1 MHYKPA
7 LAGRES
13 VSALARLRYND
24 FTMTS
29 QVFYRKWRPQT
40 FSEVAGQEH
49 VVQTLRNAIK
59 SSRIAHAYLF
69 CGPRGSGKTSTA
81 RILAKAVNCR
91 NPIEGEPCNS
101 CDSCNAINQG
111 SALDI
116 IEIDEASNRGIDDM
130 NELKERVNYSP
141 NALHYKVYII
151 DEVHMITREG
161 ANAFLKTLE
170 EPPPHVIFILAT
182 TDPHKI
188 ISTITSRCQRFDF
201 HRLSSSAVVSR
212 LSYICEKEGVRL
224 EPEALKLIAKVTTGS
239 LRDATNLLEQLITYY
254 GNSIELAQAK
264 AMLGITGDLR
274 IQELTRCVLAKD
286 ISSGLKVINAVSAE
300 GLDLRQFN
308 RELVDY
314 LRQLLLAKSGS
325 GEMVDATADDLA
337 EMQKIASGASL
348 DYLLNTVKLFSNID
362 MRMDSFS
369 PLPLELALV
378 ESVLAQHNR
387 DKMASA
393 EGSSRE
399 SQYSRPAPAAP
410 RITRPGGEYARPAS
424 LVSRPP
430 KVAESTASANPPPSD
445 ESYPAGEP
453 PKLSEP
459 LKMDDPGDLEY
470 LRLHWKDFINSMR
483 GEGSQGN
490 LDARLRHACE
500 PVEIKGQDLLLGFYH
515 EFHKSYID
523 NRKYLHLIEKK
534 LKEVFGH
541 TYTVVCI
548 MMPQGPKSELK
559 PASSNHLV
567 EAALNM
573 GAKIIEENAET
584 EEK

>member
-1 MHYKPA
+1 
-7 LAGRES
+7 
-13 VSALARLRYND
+13 
-24 FTMTS
+24 MTS

-40 FSEVAGQEH
+40 FNDVAGQEH

-81 RILAKAVNCR
+81 RILAKAVNCQY
-91 NPIEGEPCNS
+91 PLEGEPCNQ
-101 CDSCNAINQG
+101 CDFCLAINRG

-130 NELKERVNYSP
+130 NNLKERVNYAP
-141 NALHYKVYII
+141 NIFKYKVYII

-201 HRLSSSAVVSR
+201 HRLSSIAVISR
-212 LSYICEKEGVRL
+212 LSHICQQEDIKIDL
-224 EPEALKLIAKVTTGS
+224 EALKLVAKVTTGS

-254 GNSIELAQAK
+254 GNTIEMAQAQ
-264 AMLGITGDLR
+264 AMLGISGDLR
-274 IQELTRCVLAKD
+274 IRELARHIVARDVSC
-286 ISSGLKVINAVSAE
+286 GLKVINSVASE

-325 GEMVDATADDLA
+325 ADMIDATSDDLA
-337 EMQKIASGASL
+337 EMQKAADSTSL
-348 DYLLNTVKLFSNID
+348 DYLLNTIKLFSSVD
-362 MRMDSFS
+362 LRMDTYS

-378 ESVLAQHNR
+378 ESVISQHAKEKAAGAPVNR
-387 DKMASA
+387 DWQ
-393 EGSSRE
+393 SSRTT
-399 SQYSRPAPAAP
+399 PVAP
-410 RITRPGGEYARPAS
+410 RIIKPADQVRPAG
-424 LVSRPP
+424 LVSQPS
-430 KVAESTASANPPPSD
+430 KVAETSLSGSAPLSAPGHLAPAPSD
-445 ESYPAGEP
+445 TAR
-453 PKLSEP
+453 LCEP
-459 LKMDDPGDLEY
+459 LKMDDPNDLRY
-470 LRLHWKDFINSMR
+470 LQEHWKDFINSMR
-483 GEGSQGN
+483 GEGSGGN

-500 PVEIKGQDLLLGFYH
+500 PVEIKGENLVLGFYH

-541 TYTVVCI
+541 TYTVNCV
-548 MMPQGPKSELK
+548 MMLPGQKSELK

-567 EAALNM
+567 EAALSM
-573 GAKIIEENAET
+573 GARIVEENAET
-584 EEK
+584 EVK

>member
-1 MHYKPA
+1 
-7 LAGRES
+7 LG
-13 VSALARLRYND
+13 YNIS
-24 FTMTS
+24 TMNS

-40 FSEVAGQEH
+40 FNEVAGQEH

-81 RILAKAVNCR
+81 RILAKAINCR
-91 NPIEGEPCNS
+91 KPVEGEPCNS
-101 CDSCNAINQG
+101 CDSCLAINRG
-111 SALDI
+111 NALDI

-130 NELKERVNYSP
+130 NGLKEKVNYSP
-141 NALHYKVYII
+141 NILKFKVYII

-201 HRLSSSAVVSR
+201 HRLSSASVIAR
-212 LSYICEKEGVRL
+212 LSHICEKE
-224 EPEALKLIAKVTTGS
+224 EIQIDTEALKLVAKVSTGS

-254 GNSIELAQAK
+254 GNIIEMAQAQ
-264 AMLGITGDLR
+264 AMLGISGDLR
-274 IQELTRCVLAKD
+274 IRELARHIVAMD
-286 ISSGLKVINAVSAE
+286 VSSGLKVINAVASE

-325 GEMVDATADDLA
+325 ADMIDATSDDLA
-337 EMQKIASGASL
+337 EMQKVAGSTTL
-348 DYLLNTVKLFSNID
+348 DYLLNTIKLFSSVD
-362 MRMDSFS
+362 LRMDTYS

-378 ESVLAQHNR
+378 ESVISQHAREKSAADPSSGR
-387 DKMASA
+387 DWQ
-393 EGSSRE
+393 SSRTAATT
-399 SQYSRPAPAAP
+399 SR
-410 RITRPGGEYARPAS
+410 IARPSEPARTAS
-424 LVSRPP
+424 LPDRSL
-430 KVAESTASANPPPSD
+430 KAAGTPPPDTAQIPRTGHSSAHLPD
-445 ESYPAGEP
+445 P
-453 PKLSEP
+453 PVMEP
-459 LKMDDPGDLEY
+459 LKMDDPNDLPY
-470 LRLHWKDFINSMR
+470 LKIHWKDFINSMR
-483 GEGSQGN
+483 GEGSGGN

-500 PVEIKGQDLLLGFYH
+500 PVEIKGDNLVLGFYH
-515 EFHKSYID
+515 EFHKKYID
-523 NRKYLHLIEKK
+523 DRKYLHLIEKK

-541 TYTVVCI
+541 NYTVTCV
-548 MMPQGPKSELK
+548 MLSPEQKSELK

-567 EAALNM
+567 EAALSL
-573 GAKIIEENAET
+573 GAKIVEEKAET
-584 EEK
+584 EVK

>member
-1 MHYKPA
+1 M
-7 LAGRES
+7 G
-13 VSALARLRYND
+13 YNNN
-24 FTMTS
+24 TMTS

-40 FSEVAGQEH
+40 FNEIAGQDH

-91 NPIEGEPCNS
+91 QPVDGEPCNA
-101 CDSCNAINQG
+101 CDSCLAINHG
-111 SALDI
+111 NALDI
-116 IEIDEASNRGIDDM
+116 IEIDEASNRGIEDM
-130 NELKERVNYSP
+130 NGLKEKVHYSP
-141 NALHYKVYII
+141 NMLKFKVYII

-201 HRLSSSAVVSR
+201 HRLSSAAVIAR
-212 LSYICEKEGVRL
+212 LSHICGKEGIQVD
-224 EPEALKLIAKVTTGS
+224 PEALKLVAKVTTGS

-254 GNSIELAQAK
+254 GNVIEMAQAQ
-264 AMLGITGDLR
+264 AMLGISGDLR
-274 IQELTRCVLAKD
+274 IRELARHIVAMD
-286 ISSGLKVINAVSAE
+286 VSSGLKVINAVAGE

-325 GEMVDATADDLA
+325 ADTIDATSDDLA
-337 EMQKIASGASL
+337 EMQRIAGGTSL
-348 DYLLNTVKLFSNID
+348 DYLLNTIKLFSGVD
-362 MRMDSFS
+362 LRMDTYS

-378 ESVLAQHNR
+378 ESVISQHAREKSASESSPGR
-387 DKMASA
+387 DWQ
-393 EGSSRE
+393 SSRTT
-399 SQYSRPAPAAP
+399 SAAP
-410 RITRPGGEYARPAS
+410 RVARPAEPVRPGGLAGKSLKPATAPAHDAAPLPQPERSPATFPESARI
-424 LVSRPP
+424 
-430 KVAESTASANPPPSD
+430 T
-445 ESYPAGEP
+445 
-453 PKLSEP
+453 EP
-459 LKMDDPGDLEY
+459 LKMDDPCDLPY
-470 LRLHWKDFINSMR
+470 LKLHWKDFINSMR
-483 GEGSQGN
+483 GEGSGGN

-500 PVEIKGQDLLLGFYH
+500 PVEIKGENLVLGFYH
-515 EFHKSYID
+515 EFHKKYID
-523 NRKYLHLIEKK
+523 DRKYLHLIEKK

-541 TYTVVCI
+541 SYTVTCV
-548 MMPQGPKSELK
+548 MLSPEQKSELK

-567 EAALNM
+567 EAALSL
-573 GAKIIEENAET
+573 GAKIVEEKAET
-584 EEK
+584 EVS

>member
-1 MHYKPA
+1 
-7 LAGRES
+7 
-13 VSALARLRYND
+13 
-24 FTMTS
+24 MTS

-40 FSEVAGQEH
+40 FNDVAGQEH

-91 NPIEGEPCNS
+91 GALEGEPCNS
-101 CDSCNAINQG
+101 CDSCLAINKG
-111 SALDI
+111 NALDI

-130 NELKERVNYSP
+130 NDLKERVNYSP
-141 NALHYKVYII
+141 NILRYKVYII

-201 HRLSSSAVVSR
+201 HRLSSIAVISR
-212 LSYICEKEGVRL
+212 LAHISAEEGI
-224 EPEALKLIAKVTTGS
+224 EIDPEALKLVAKVTTGS

-254 GNSIELAQAK
+254 GKSISLAQAQ
-264 AMLGITGDLR
+264 AMLGISGDLR
-274 IQELTRCVLAKD
+274 IRELARCIVAMD
-286 ISSGLKVINAVSAE
+286 VSAGIRVINAVAGE

-314 LRQLLLAKSGS
+314 MRQLLLAKSGS
-325 GEMVDATADDLA
+325 ADMIDATSDDLA
-337 EMQKIASGASL
+337 EMQKTAGSTTL
-348 DYLLNTVKLFSNID
+348 DYLLNAIKLFSSVD
-362 MRMDSFS
+362 LRMDTYS

-378 ESVLAQHNR
+378 ESVVSQHAR
-387 DKMASA
+387 DKSA
-393 EGSSRE
+393 AADQPSGREWPSSRPTQ
-399 SQYSRPAPAAP
+399 SAPRISRPA
-410 RITRPGGEYARPAS
+410 EQARPAS
-424 LVSRPP
+424 LVSRPI
-430 KVAESTASANPPPSD
+430 KAAEAPPPSSAPHTQAN
-445 ESYPAGEP
+445 EPADQHR
-453 PKLSEP
+453 LSEP
-459 LKMDDPGDLEY
+459 LKMDDPNDLKY
-470 LRLHWKDFINSMR
+470 LQDHWKDFINSMR
-483 GEGSQGN
+483 GEGSGGN

-500 PVEIKGQDLLLGFYH
+500 PVEISGGNLVLGFYH
-515 EFHKSYID
+515 DFHKSYID
-523 NRKYLHLIEKK
+523 NRKYLHIIEKK

-541 TYTVVCI
+541 TYTVTCI
-548 MMPQGPKSELK
+548 LAQQGGAKSELK

-567 EAALNM
+567 EAALSM
-573 GAKIIEENAET
+573 GARIIDDNSEREG
-584 EEK
+584 K

>member
-1 MHYKPA
+1 
-7 LAGRES
+7 
-13 VSALARLRYND
+13 
-24 FTMTS
+24 MTS

-49 VVQTLRNAIK
+49 VIQTLLNAIK
-59 SSRIAHAYLF
+59 SGRIAHAYLF

-81 RILAKAVNCR
+81 RILAKAVNCQS
-91 NPIEGEPCNS
+91 PVDGEPCNK
-101 CDSCNAINQG
+101 CDSCLSVNKGN
-111 SALDI
+111 ALDI

-130 NELKERVNYSP
+130 NDLKERVNYSP
-141 NALHYKVYII
+141 NILRYKVYII

-201 HRLSSSAVVSR
+201 HRLSSSAVISR
-212 LSYICEKEGVRL
+212 LTHICGKEGISL
-224 EPEALKLIAKVTTGS
+224 DPESFKLIARATTGS
-239 LRDATNLLEQLITYY
+239 LRDATNLLEQLITQY
-254 GNSIELAQAK
+254 GTNIELAQAQ
-264 AMLGITGDLR
+264 AMLGISGDSR
-274 IQELTRCVLAKD
+274 IGELARHIIAKD
-286 ISSGLKVINAVSAE
+286 VSSGLKVINAVAAD

-325 GEMVDATADDLA
+325 AEMIDATVDDLA
-337 EMQKIASGASL
+337 EIQKLAGSASL
-348 DYLLNTVKLFSNID
+348 DYLLNTVKLFSSID
-362 MRMDSFS
+362 LRLDSYS

-378 ESVLAQHNR
+378 ESVLSQHN
-387 DKMASA
+387 KEKAA
-393 EGSSRE
+393 EPQGNRE
-399 SQYSRPAPAAP
+399 WQYQRPTPP
-410 RITRPGGEYARPAS
+410 PSKTVKPIEQARPSS
-424 LVSRPP
+424 LVNKPS
-430 KVAESTASANPPPSD
+430 KVAESPTPDYASD
-445 ESYPAGEP
+445 PAEQP
-453 PKLSEP
+453 ALSEP
-459 LKMDDPGDLEY
+459 LKMEDPSDLEY
-470 LRLHWKDFINSMR
+470 LRTHWKDFINSMR

-500 PVEIKGQDLLLGFYH
+500 PIEIDGQVLKLGFYH
-515 EFHKSYID
+515 EFHKNYID

-541 TYTVVCI
+541 TYTIACT
-548 MMPQGPKSELK
+548 MMPQGQKPELK

-567 EAALNM
+567 EAALSM
-573 GAKIIEENAET
+573 GARIVEENAET

>member
-1 MHYKPA
+1 
-7 LAGRES
+7 
-13 VSALARLRYND
+13 
-24 FTMTS
+24 MTS

-59 SSRIAHAYLF
+59 GSRIAHAYLF

-81 RILAKAVNCR
+81 RILSKAVNCQS
-91 NPIEGEPCNS
+91 PVDGEPCNK
-101 CDSCNAINQG
+101 CDSCLAINKG

-130 NELKERVNYSP
+130 NDLKERVNYAP
-141 NALHYKVYII
+141 NILRYKVYII

-201 HRLSSSAVVSR
+201 HRLSSAAVISR
-212 LSYICEKEGVRL
+212 LSHICGQEGVNVD
-224 EPEALKLIAKVTTGS
+224 PEALKLIAKVTTGS

-254 GNSIELAQAK
+254 GSDIQMAQAQ
-264 AMLGITGDLR
+264 AMLGISGDLR
-274 IQELTRCVLAKD
+274 IRELAGHIINRDV
-286 ISSGLKVINAVSAE
+286 SSGLKVINAVAAE

-308 RELVDY
+308 KELVDY
-314 LRQLLLAKSGS
+314 LRQLLLARSGS
-325 GEMVDATADDLA
+325 SDMIDATADDLA
-337 EMQKIASGASL
+337 EMQRIAGGATL
-348 DYLLNTVKLFSNID
+348 DYLLNTVKLFSGVD
-362 MRMDSFS
+362 MRMDTYSS
-369 PLPLELALV
+369 LPLELALV
-378 ESVLAQHNR
+378 ESVISANGK
-387 DKMASA
+387 DKAPEPAARGDWGTRSASTPYKA
-393 EGSSRE
+393 A
-399 SQYSRPAPAAP
+399 SRPADA
-410 RITRPGGEYARPAS
+410 ARPAS
-424 LVSRPP
+424 LVSKQP
-430 KVAESTASANPPPSD
+430 KLDSTAPAQQAGFTEPAEEEEPALSGPLTMENP
-445 ESYPAGEP
+445 A
-453 PKLSEP
+453 
-459 LKMDDPGDLEY
+459 DLDY
-470 LRLHWKDFINSMR
+470 IKQHWKTFINSMR
-483 GEGSQGN
+483 GEGSGGN

-500 PVEIKGQDLLLGFYH
+500 PVEIKGDVLVLGFFH

-541 TYTVVCI
+541 SYTVNCVLI
-548 MMPQGPKSELK
+548 QQGQKSDLK

-567 EAALNM
+567 EAALSM
-573 GAKIIEENAET
+573 GARIVEENADT

>member
-1 MHYKPA
+1 
-7 LAGRES
+7 
-13 VSALARLRYND
+13 
-24 FTMTS
+24 MTS

-49 VVQTLRNAIK
+49 VIQTLLNAIK
-59 SSRIAHAYLF
+59 SGRIAHAYLF
-69 CGPRGSGKTSTA
+69 CGPRGIGKTSTA
-81 RILAKAVNCR
+81 RILAKAVNCQS
-91 NPIEGEPCNS
+91 PVGGEPCNK
-101 CDSCNAINQG
+101 CDSCLSVNKGN
-111 SALDI
+111 ALDI

-130 NELKERVNYSP
+130 NDLKERVNYSP
-141 NALHYKVYII
+141 NILRYKVYII

-201 HRLSSSAVVSR
+201 HRLSSSAVISR
-212 LSYICEKEGVRL
+212 LTHICGKEGISL
-224 EPEALKLIAKVTTGS
+224 DPESFKLIARATTGS
-239 LRDATNLLEQLITYY
+239 LRDATNLLEQLITQY
-254 GNSIELAQAK
+254 GTNIELAQAQ
-264 AMLGITGDLR
+264 AMLGISGDSR
-274 IQELTRCVLAKD
+274 IGELARYIIAKD
-286 ISSGLKVINAVSAE
+286 VSSGLKVINAVAAD

-325 GEMVDATADDLA
+325 AEMIDATVDDLA
-337 EMQKIASGASL
+337 EIQKLAGSASL
-348 DYLLNTVKLFSNID
+348 DYLLNTVKLFSSID
-362 MRMDSFS
+362 LRLDSYS

-378 ESVLAQHNR
+378 ESVLSQHN
-387 DKMASA
+387 KEKAA
-393 EGSSRE
+393 EPQGNRE
-399 SQYSRPAPAAP
+399 WQYQRPTPP
-410 RITRPGGEYARPAS
+410 PSKTVKPIEQARPSS
-424 LVSRPP
+424 LVNKPS
-430 KVAESTASANPPPSD
+430 KVAESTTPDYASD
-445 ESYPAGEP
+445 PAEQP
-453 PKLSEP
+453 ALSEP
-459 LKMDDPGDLEY
+459 LKMEDPSDLEY
-470 LRLHWKDFINSMR
+470 LRTHWKDFINSMR

-500 PVEIKGQDLLLGFYH
+500 PVEIDGQVLKLGFYH
-515 EFHKSYID
+515 EFHKNYID

-541 TYTVVCI
+541 TYTIACT
-548 MMPQGPKSELK
+548 MMPQGQKSELK

-567 EAALNM
+567 EVALSM
-573 GAKIIEENAET
+573 GARIVEENAET

>member
-1 MHYKPA
+1 
-7 LAGRES
+7 
-13 VSALARLRYND
+13 
-24 FTMTS
+24 MTS
-29 QVFYRKWRPQT
+29 QVFYRKWRPQA
-40 FSEVAGQEH
+40 FNEVAGQEH

-59 SSRIAHAYLF
+59 SGRIAHAYLF

-91 NPIEGEPCNS
+91 NPVEGEPCNT
-101 CDSCNAINQG
+101 CDSCAAIDKG

-130 NELKERVNYSP
+130 NDLKERVNYAP
-141 NALHYKVYII
+141 NILRYKVYII

-201 HRLSSSAVVSR
+201 HRLSSSSVIFR
-212 LSYICEKEGVRL
+212 LSHICEKEGIKL
-224 EPEALKLIAKVTTGS
+224 DPEAFKLIAKVTTGS

-254 GNSIELAQAK
+254 GNTIELAQAQ
-264 AMLGITGDLR
+264 AMLGISGDMR
-274 IQELTRCVLAKD
+274 IRELARHVITRDV
-286 ISSGLKVINAVSAE
+286 SSGLKVINAVAGD

-325 GEMVDATADDLA
+325 TETVDATADDLA
-337 EMQKIASGASL
+337 EMQKIAATTTL
-348 DYLLNTVKLFSNID
+348 DYLLTSVKLFSAVD
-362 MRMDSFS
+362 LRMDSYS

-378 ESVLAQHNR
+378 ESVLSQNS
-387 DKMASA
+387 KEKASA
-393 EGSSRE
+393 GDMSGNNGGW
-399 SQYSRPAPAAP
+399 QPSRPPQAAP
-410 RITRPGGEYARPAS
+410 RPIRTAEQARPAS
-424 LVSRPP
+424 LVSKPQ
-430 KVAESTASANPPPSD
+430 KAAEPSLSNSMPLPDAGSTAPD
-445 ESYPAGEP
+445 PAEQTR
-453 PKLSEP
+453 LSEP
-459 LKMDDPGDLEY
+459 LKMEDPGDLAY
-470 LRLHWKDFINSMR
+470 LSAHWKDFIHSMR

-500 PVEIKGQDLLLGFYH
+500 PVEIKGDNLVLGFYH
-515 EFHKSYID
+515 EFHKNYID

-541 TYTVVCI
+541 TYTVSCV
-548 MMPQGPKSELK
+548 MMPQGQKSELK

-567 EAALNM
+567 EAALSM
-573 GAKIIEENAET
+573 GGKIVEENDGT

>member
-1 MHYKPA
+1 
-7 LAGRES
+7 
-13 VSALARLRYND
+13 
-24 FTMTS
+24 MTS

-49 VVQTLRNAIK
+49 VVQTLLNAIK
-59 SSRIAHAYLF
+59 SNRIAHAYLF

-81 RILAKAVNCR
+81 RILSKAVNCQS
-91 NPIEGEPCNS
+91 PIEGEPCNQ
-101 CDSCNAINQG
+101 CDSCKAINKG

-130 NELKERVNYSP
+130 NNLKERVNYSP
-141 NALHYKVYII
+141 NILRYKVYII

-201 HRLSSSAVVSR
+201 HRLSSSAVISR
-212 LSYICEKEGVRL
+212 LSHICTQEGIKID
-224 EPEALKLIAKVTTGS
+224 PEALKLIAKVSTGS

-254 GNSIELAQAK
+254 GTDIEMAQAK
-264 AMLGITGDLR
+264 AMLGISGDLR
-274 IQELTRCVLAKD
+274 IRELAGYIIGKD
-286 ISSGLKVINAVSAE
+286 VSSGLKVINAVASE

-308 RELVDY
+308 KELVDY
-314 LRQLLLAKSGS
+314 LRQLLLARSGS
-325 GEMVDATADDLA
+325 ADMIDATEDDLA
-337 EMQKIASGASL
+337 EMQKMAGGATL
-348 DYLLNTVKLFSNID
+348 DYLLNTVKLFSGVD
-362 MRMDSFS
+362 MRMDTYSS
-369 PLPLELALV
+369 LPLELALV
-378 ESVLAQHNR
+378 ESVISANG
-387 DKMASA
+387 KEKAGEPASRNDW
-393 EGSSRE
+393 GGTR
-399 SQYSRPAPAAP
+399 APSAPYKAA
-410 RITRPGGEYARPAS
+410 RSADTARPAS
-424 LVSRPP
+424 LVSKPP
-430 KVAESTASANPPPSD
+430 KMETTLSGAAPAQQAGFIEPAED
-445 ESYPAGEP
+445 DG
-453 PKLSEP
+453 PKLTGP
-459 LKMDDPGDLEY
+459 LKMDDPNDLGY
-470 LRLHWKDFINSMR
+470 IKQHWKVFINSMR
-483 GEGSQGN
+483 GEGSGGN

-500 PVEIKGQDLLLGFYH
+500 PVEIKGGVLVLGFFH

-541 TYTVVCI
+541 SYTVNCVLI
-548 MMPQGPKSELK
+548 QQGQKEEMK

-567 EAALNM
+567 EAALSM
-573 GAKIIEENAET
+573 GARIVEENADT

>member
-1 MHYKPA
+1 
-7 LAGRES
+7 
-13 VSALARLRYND
+13 
-24 FTMTS
+24 MTS

-40 FSEVAGQEH
+40 FNEVAGQEH

-91 NPIEGEPCNS
+91 EPIDGEPCNS
-101 CDSCNAINQG
+101 CDSCLAINKG

-130 NELKERVNYSP
+130 NDLKERVNYSP
-141 NALHYKVYII
+141 NILRYKVYII

-201 HRLSSSAVVSR
+201 HRLSSIAVITR
-212 LSYICEKEGVRL
+212 LAHICAKEGI
-224 EPEALKLIAKVTTGS
+224 EIDSEALKLVAKVTTGS

-254 GNSIELAQAK
+254 GNSISLPQAQ
-264 AMLGITGDLR
+264 AMLGISGDLR
-274 IQELTRCVLAKD
+274 IRELARCIIAMDVSA
-286 ISSGLKVINAVSAE
+286 GLKVINAVAGE
-300 GLDLRQFN
+300 GLDLKQFN

-325 GEMVDATADDLA
+325 ADMIDATSDDFA
-337 EMQKIASGASL
+337 EMQKVAGGTTL
-348 DYLLNTVKLFSNID
+348 DYLLNAIKLFSSVD
-362 MRMDSFS
+362 LRMDTYS

-378 ESVLAQHNR
+378 ESVVSQHAR
-387 DKMASA
+387 DKSA
-393 EGSSRE
+393 AADQPSGRE
-399 SQYSRPAPAAP
+399 WPSSRPAAP
-410 RITRPGGEYARPAS
+410 TLRINRPPEQARPAS

-430 KVAESTASANPPPSD
+430 KVAESSLPPSAPHAQAAD
-445 ESYPAGEP
+445 PVDQHR
-453 PKLSEP
+453 LSEP
-459 LKMDDPGDLEY
+459 LKMDDPNDLKY
-470 LRLHWKDFINSMR
+470 LQEHWKDFINSMR
-483 GEGSQGN
+483 GEGSGGN

-500 PVEIKGQDLLLGFYH
+500 PVEIKSGNLVLGFYH
-515 EFHKSYID
+515 DFHKSYID
-523 NRKYLHLIEKK
+523 NRKYLHIIEKK

-541 TYTVVCI
+541 TYTVTCI
-548 MMPQGPKSELK
+548 LMQQGGAKSELK

-567 EAALNM
+567 EAALSM
-573 GAKIIEENAET
+573 GARIVEDNAET
-584 EEK
+584 EGK

>member
-1 MHYKPA
+1 
-7 LAGRES
+7 
-13 VSALARLRYND
+13 
-24 FTMTS
+24 MTS
-29 QVFYRKWRPQT
+29 QVFYRKWRPQS
-40 FSEVAGQEH
+40 FSEIAGQEH
-49 VVQTLRNAIK
+49 VVQTLLNAIK
-59 SSRIAHAYLF
+59 SGRIAHAYLF

-81 RILAKAVNCR
+81 RILAKAVNCQR
-91 NPIEGEPCNS
+91 PVEGEPCNK
-101 CDSCNAINQG
+101 CDSCLSVNKGN
-111 SALDI
+111 ALDI

-130 NELKERVNYSP
+130 NDLKERVNYSP
-141 NALHYKVYII
+141 NILRYKVYII

-201 HRLSSSAVVSR
+201 HRISSGAVISR
-212 LSYICEKEGVRL
+212 LSHICGKEGISID
-224 EPEALKLIAKVTTGS
+224 PEAFKLIARATTGS
-239 LRDATNLLEQLITYY
+239 LRDATNLLEQLITQY
-254 GNSIELAQAK
+254 GNKIELAQAQ
-264 AMLGITGDLR
+264 AMLGISGDSR
-274 IQELTRCVLAKD
+274 IGELARYIIAKD
-286 ISSGLKVINAVSAE
+286 VSSGLKIINAVAAE

-325 GEMVDATADDLA
+325 AEMIDVTVDDLA
-337 EMQKIASGASL
+337 EIQKLAGSASL
-348 DYLLNTVKLFSNID
+348 DYLLNTVKLFSSVD
-362 MRMDSFS
+362 LRMDSYS

-378 ESVLAQHNR
+378 ESVLSQHI
-387 DKMASA
+387 KEKAST
-393 EGSSRE
+393 GE
-399 SQYSRPAPAAP
+399 SQTNREWQYQRP
-410 RITRPGGEYARPAS
+410 T
-424 LVSRPP
+424 
-430 KVAESTASANPPPSD
+430 PPPSKTVKPIEQSRPSSLVNKPSKVAD
-445 ESYPAGEP
+445 SSAPDYGSDPAEQ

-459 LKMDDPGDLEY
+459 LKMEDPNDLEY
-470 LRLHWKDFINSMR
+470 LRIHWKDFINSMR

-500 PVEIKGQDLLLGFYH
+500 PVEIDGQVLKLGFYH
-515 EFHKSYID
+515 EFHKNYID

-541 TYTVVCI
+541 TYTVTCT
-548 MMPQGPKSELK
+548 MMPQGQRPELK

-567 EAALNM
+567 EAALSM
-573 GAKIIEENAET
+573 GARIVEENAET

>member
-1 MHYKPA
+1 
-7 LAGRES
+7 
-13 VSALARLRYND
+13 
-24 FTMTS
+24 MTS

-40 FSEVAGQEH
+40 FNEVAGQEH

-81 RILAKAVNCR
+81 RILAKAVNCQS
-91 NPIEGEPCNS
+91 PVDGEPCNT
-101 CDSCNAINQG
+101 CDSCTSINKG

-130 NELKERVNYSP
+130 NDLKERINYAP
-141 NALHYKVYII
+141 NILRYKVYII

-201 HRLSSSAVVSR
+201 HRLSSISVISR
-212 LSYICEKEGVRL
+212 LSHICEKEGIKL
-224 EPEALKLIAKVTTGS
+224 DPEAFKLIAKVTTGS
-239 LRDATNLLEQLITYY
+239 LRDATNMLEQLITYY
-254 GNSIELAQAK
+254 GNTIELAQAQ
-264 AMLGITGDLR
+264 AMLGISGDLR
-274 IQELTRCVLAKD
+274 IRELARYIIARDVSA
-286 ISSGLKVINAVSAE
+286 GLKVINAVASD

-325 GEMVDATADDLA
+325 TETVDATVDDLA
-337 EMQKIASGASL
+337 EMQKTAAGTSL
-348 DYLLNTVKLFSNID
+348 DFLLNTVKLFSAVD
-362 MRMDSFS
+362 LRMDSYS

-378 ESVLAQHNR
+378 ESVLSQHS
-387 DKMASA
+387 KEKSSASDQP
-393 EGSSRE
+393 GNGGW
-399 SQYSRPAPAAP
+399 QTSRPAQTAP
-410 RITRPGGEYARPAS
+410 RPVRPTEQSRPAS
-424 LVSRPP
+424 LVSKPQR
-430 KVAESTASANPPPSD
+430 VAEQSPASPIPLPDSSDTASDPIEQST
-445 ESYPAGEP
+445 
-453 PKLSEP
+453 LSEP
-459 LKMDDPGDLEY
+459 LKMDDPSDLAY
-470 LRLHWKDFINSMR
+470 LQTHWKDFIHSMR

-500 PVEIKGQDLLLGFYH
+500 PVEIKGENLVLGFYH

-541 TYTVVCI
+541 TYTVSCV
-548 MMPQGPKSELK
+548 MMPQGQKSELK
-559 PASSNHLV
+559 PASGNHLV
-567 EAALNM
+567 EAALSM
-573 GAKIIEENAET
+573 GAKIVEDNTET

>member
-1 MHYKPA
+1 
-7 LAGRES
+7 LG
-13 VSALARLRYND
+13 YNIC
-24 FTMTS
+24 TMTS

-40 FSEVAGQEH
+40 FNEVAGQEH
-49 VVQTLRNAIK
+49 VIQTLRNAIK

-91 NPIEGEPCNS
+91 EPFDGEPCNS
-101 CDSCNAINQG
+101 CDSCLAINRG
-111 SALDI
+111 NALDI

-130 NELKERVNYSP
+130 NGLKEKVNYSP
-141 NALHYKVYII
+141 NILKFKVYII

-201 HRLSSSAVVSR
+201 HRLSSASVIAR
-212 LSYICEKEGVRL
+212 LSHISEKEGITIDT
-224 EPEALKLIAKVTTGS
+224 EALKLVAKVTTGS

-254 GNSIELAQAK
+254 GNIIEMAQAQ
-264 AMLGITGDLR
+264 AMLGISGDLR
-274 IQELTRCVLAKD
+274 IRELARHIVAMD
-286 ISSGLKVINAVSAE
+286 VSSGLKVINTVTGE

-325 GEMVDATADDLA
+325 ADMIDATSDDLA
-337 EMQKIASGASL
+337 EMQKMAGSTSL
-348 DYLLNTVKLFSNID
+348 DYLLNTIKLFSGVD
-362 MRMDSFS
+362 LRMDTYS

-378 ESVLAQHNR
+378 ESVISRHAREKSTADPSSGR
-387 DKMASA
+387 DWQ
-393 EGSSRE
+393 SSRT
-399 SQYSRPAPAAP
+399 AAAAP
-410 RITRPGGEYARPAS
+410 RIARAAEPERTSGLAGKSLKAAGSPPMDPVQLPPTGPSSARLPDPPG
-424 LVSRPP
+424 
-430 KVAESTASANPPPSD
+430 T
-445 ESYPAGEP
+445 
-453 PKLSEP
+453 EP
-459 LKMDDPGDLEY
+459 LKMDDPNDLPY
-470 LRLHWKDFINSMR
+470 LKIHWKDFINSMR
-483 GEGSQGN
+483 GEGSAGN

-500 PVEIKGQDLLLGFYH
+500 PVEIKGDNLVLGFYH
-515 EFHKSYID
+515 EFHKKYID
-523 NRKYLHLIEKK
+523 DRKYLHLIEKK

-541 TYTVVCI
+541 NYTVTCV
-548 MMPQGPKSELK
+548 MLSQEQKSELK

-567 EAALNM
+567 EAALSL
-573 GAKIIEENAET
+573 GAKIVEEKAET
-584 EEK
+584 EVR